1 MISIL
6 RPTTISW
13 NSLLSAWK
21 MLEINLLS
29 FIPIICNNKKSHI
42 CLQGLDNLSL
52 NMSSSPSQ
60 EKSTMLVQF
69 LIDQLF
75 LSMKYVNI
83 EGNQWINEKLKW
95 YEGKWEPGN
104 KLVKL
109 NFGKRTL
116 DTTPLTPRLTRGS
129 ICSS

>member
-1 MISIL
+1 
-6 RPTTISW
+6 
-13 NSLLSAWK
+13 

-83 EGNQWINEKLKW
+83 EGNQ
-95 YEGKWEPGN
+95 
-104 KLVKL
+104 
-109 NFGKRTL
+109 
-116 DTTPLTPRLTRGS
+116 
-129 ICSS
+129 